1 MRFNK
6 RIATS
11 GPAGGTPE
19 GIEKL
24 ADLGANVCRLNF
36 SHGSHESHGKVI
48 KMIKDINKKG
58 KHSLGILLDVR
69 GSGIRTGDVKEK
81 INVKEGDL
89 IIFTPK
95 ITGKEKHI
103 TLELNYDKFA
113 HDVKNADTII
123 IDNGAM
129 ELDVV
134 KIEGKNVIAKAREAG
149 TIGSRRHVNI
159 PGAYVSLPSFT
170 DKDWEDIEFGIQ
182 QGVDFFATSFIRTAE
197 DVKEV
202 RDFIKKR
209 KADTQIIAKIETPQ
223 SVENIEAI
231 VDASDGIMVARGDL
245 GCEIPFEDVPRVQN
259 EIVRLCREKGK
270 FVIVATH
277 MLESMITNRAPTRAE
292 VTDVAY
298 ASMIQADCTMLSG
311 ETAGGMYPYKSLA
324 AMAQIL
330 KANETQVDPMESMLM
345 SAECGETTD
354 MDERPRREESLA
366 ASVLAYSLQA
376 QAIIVITKSGFTA
389 KAVSNCR
396 PLIPIYAFTDTE
408 SVQRKLAPV
417 WGVSAHTTE
426 LRDNPETTVK
436 NAIAMVRK
444 LGGVKKGDR
453 FVVISD
459 IATGDDRATTIQI
472 RVAA

>member
-1 MRFNK
+1 MRFIK
-6 RIATS
+6 IVATI
-11 GPAGGTPE
+11 GPACGTPE
-19 GIEKL
+19 GIEEL
-24 ADLGANVCRLNF
+24 AKCGANVCRLNF

-48 KMIKDINKKG
+48 KYVKDINKKG
-58 KHSLGILLDVR
+58 KYSLALLLDVR

-89 IIFTPK
+89 IVFTPK

-103 TLELNYDKFA
+103 ALELNYDKFA
-113 HDVKNADTII
+113 HDVKNAKTVI

-134 KIEGKNVIAKAREAG
+134 KIEGKNVIARAREG
-149 TIGSRRHVNI
+149 GLIGSRRHVNI

-170 DKDWEDIEFGIQ
+170 DKDWEDIKFGID
-182 QGVDFFATSFIRTAE
+182 QGVDFFATSFIRTAD

-202 RDFIKKR
+202 RDYIKKR

-223 SVENIEAI
+223 AVENIEEI

-298 ASMIQADCTMLSG
+298 ASLIGADCTMLSG
-311 ETAGGMYPYKSLA
+311 ETAGGMYPFKALS

-330 KANETQVDPMESMLM
+330 KANETMVDPMDGFLM
-345 SAECGETTD
+345 ATEDNGATD
-354 MDERPRREESLA
+354 LDERPRREEALA

-376 QAIIVITKSGFTA
+376 QAIIVITKSGLTA
-389 KAVSNCR
+389 RAVSNCR
-396 PLIPIYAFTDTE
+396 PQIPVYAFTDSE
-408 SVQRKLAPV
+408 SVQRKLAAS
-417 WGVSAHTTE
+417 WGVTAFCSKFSE
-426 LRDNPETTVK
+426 NPETNVK
-436 NAIAMVRK
+436 NAIDT
-444 LGGVKKGDR
+444 VKKLSLLKKGGR

-459 IATGDDRATTIQI
+459 IQAGSERATTVQI
-472 RVAA
+472 RVA

>member
-1 MRFNK
+1 MRFTK
-6 RIATS
+6 IVATI
-11 GPAGGTPE
+11 GPACGTPE
-19 GIEKL
+19 GIEEL
-24 ADLGANVCRLNF
+24 AKCGANVCRLNF

-48 KMIKDINKKG
+48 KYIKDINKKG
-58 KHSLGILLDVR
+58 KHSLAILLDVR

-89 IIFTPK
+89 IVFTPK

-103 TLELNYDKFA
+103 ALELNYDKFA
-113 HDVKNADTII
+113 HDVKNANTII

-134 KIEGKNVIAKAREAG
+134 KIEGKNVIARAREG
-149 TIGSRRHVNI
+149 GLIGSRRHVNI

-182 QGVDFFATSFIRTAE
+182 QGVDFFATSFIRTAD

-202 RDFIKKR
+202 RAYIKKR

-223 SVENIEAI
+223 SVENIEEI

-298 ASMIQADCTMLSG
+298 ASLIGADCTMLSG
-311 ETAGGMYPYKSLA
+311 ETAGGMYPFKALS
-324 AMAQIL
+324 AMAQVL
-330 KANETQVDPMESMLM
+330 KANETMVDPMDGFLM
-345 SAECGETTD
+345 ATD
-354 MDERPRREESLA
+354 NNAATDRDERPRREEALA

-376 QAIIVITKSGFTA
+376 QAILVITKSGLTA
-389 KAVSNCR
+389 RAVSNCR
-396 PLIPIYAFTDTE
+396 PQIPVYAFTDNA
-408 SVQRKLAPV
+408 SVQRKLAAS
-417 WGVSAHTTE
+417 WGVRAFCSTFSE
-426 LRDNPETTVK
+426 NPETNVKHAIDTV
-436 NAIAMVRK
+436 RE
-444 LGGVKKGDR
+444 LSLLKKGGR

-459 IATGDDRATTIQI
+459 IQAGKERATTVQI
-472 RVAA
+472 RVA